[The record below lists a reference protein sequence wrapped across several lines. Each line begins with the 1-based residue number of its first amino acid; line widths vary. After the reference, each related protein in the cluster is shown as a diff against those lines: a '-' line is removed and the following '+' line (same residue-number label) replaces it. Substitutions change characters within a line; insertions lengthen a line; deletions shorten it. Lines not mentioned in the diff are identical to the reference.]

1 MTPKFYHNLQR
12 HIRDSLPLHL
22 QTMGDFHFFCFIT
35 CSIFFLT
42 LLTPWMWVLGKP
54 HVAIATGLTAVAC
67 MLLGTG
73 RLFGLSLTTSSQLYQ
88 ASLLGVILYGNWLL
102 GGLNS
107 SAMAWLGI
115 VPLLPWFT
123 LSRRWTYVWLGLA
136 FFSVWLFWVFHAL
149 GWLPMQVDVSLND
162 LLLNASMYSMLC
174 VAQGILL
181 LTLDTA
187 DVENL
192 QVIEKAAQE
201 LSEVNAK
208 LLVASR
214 HKDQFLAMV
223 SHAMRTPLNG
233 VKGFLSLLAD
243 RTELGPDAQA
253 EVTGAQ
259 NAASHLLT
267 VINDLLDLS
276 QISQGRFS
284 LNAQVIQLQDA
295 IRDTHRAL
303 ESLAH
308 QMGLEYRLE
317 MAPDVPTW
325 VKVDPDRLA
334 QILINLLGNAIK
346 FTLNGRI
353 LLQVC
358 VTQADSKQAHLKFDV
373 IDNGIGIEEDQLERV
388 FEPFFQSHHLA
399 LRVQDESLKG
409 NGLGLAISKGL
420 ATAMGGELKVTS
432 TLGQGSCFSLMVP
445 MPLAVADSSQ
455 LEERAQPLEVS
466 DGYPYRLLIVDDQAV
481 NRTVLAATL
490 KKMLPNAVLTLADG
504 GVSALELM
512 RAHVFDLVLIDLIMP
527 DMDGI
532 EVVRRTRL
540 DRWHPEREVPFIAI
554 TANVAPDAVAD
565 CLAVGVAQ
573 VMPKPFNRQGLLRA
587 IQSHAR
593 RDRAQQVLAKT

>member
-1 MTPKFYHNLQR
+1 MSPKFYNNLQR
-12 HIRDSLPLHL
+12 QIRDALPLRL
-22 QTMGDFHFFCFIT
+22 QTVGDFHFFCFIT
-35 CSIFFLT
+35 CSIFFLA
-42 LLTPWMWVLGKP
+42 LLTPWMLLLGKTS
-54 HVAIATGLTAVAC
+54 VAVTTGVTAFVCALLGAGRIAGLT
-67 MLLGTG
+67 
-73 RLFGLSLTTSSQLYQ
+73 LTASSQMYQ
-88 ASLLGVILYGNWLL
+88 ATLLGVVLYGNWLL

-107 SAMAWLGI
+107 PAMAWLGI

-123 LSRRWTYVWLGLA
+123 LSRTWTHVWLGLA
-136 FFSVWLFWVFHAL
+136 FFSVWVFWVFHYL
-149 GWLPMQVDVSLND
+149 GWLPMPPGVSLND
-162 LLLNASMYSMLC
+162 LLFNASMYAMLC

-187 DVENL
+187 DVDNM
-192 QVIEKAAQE
+192 QVIELAAKE
-201 LSEVNAK
+201 LSEVNSK
-208 LLVASR
+208 LMVASR

-243 RTELGPDAQA
+243 RPELGPDAQA

-284 LNAQVIQLQDA
+284 LNPQVIQLQDSL
-295 IRDTHRAL
+295 RDTHRAL
-303 ESLAH
+303 ESFAH
-308 QMGLEYRLE
+308 QMGLDYQLKI
-317 MAPDVPTW
+317 APDVPTW

-346 FTLNGRI
+346 FTNKGLI
-353 LLQVC
+353 LLQVS
-358 VTQADSKQAHLKFDV
+358 VLQTNQEQATVKFDV
-373 IDNGIGIEEDQLERV
+373 IDNGIGIEEDQLDRV

-399 LRVQDESLKG
+399 LRVHDEGLKG
-409 NGLGLAISKGL
+409 NGLGLAISQGL
-420 ATAMGGELKVTS
+420 AQAMGGELTVTS
-432 TLGQGSCFSLMVP
+432 TFGEGSCFSLVVP
-445 MPLAVADSSQ
+445 LPLAEAALGHAQ
-455 LEERAQPLEVS
+455 EREQPLEGT
-466 DGYPYRLLIVDDQAV
+466 DEYPYRLLIVDDQAV

-504 GVSALELM
+504 GVTALELLQE
-512 RAHVFDLVLIDLIMP
+512 REFDLVLIDLVMP
-527 DMDGI
+527 DLDGI
-532 EVVRRTRL
+532 DVVRRARL
-540 DRWHPEREVPFIAI
+540 YHFNQKREVPFIAI

-565 CLAVGVAQ
+565 CMAVGVVQ

-593 RDRAQQVLAKT
+593 RNQPQQAVAKT